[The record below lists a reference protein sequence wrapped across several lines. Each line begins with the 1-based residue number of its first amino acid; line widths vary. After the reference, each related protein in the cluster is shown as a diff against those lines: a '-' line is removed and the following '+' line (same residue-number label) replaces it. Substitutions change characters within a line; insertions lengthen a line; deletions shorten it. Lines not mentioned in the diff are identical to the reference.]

1 MMIALATLLPDTLKT
16 MTQPQEKV
24 VGEDIYIVMIVTMIV
39 WGGIFFYLMYLDRK
53 VKNLEKR
60 IELDEE
66 TV

>member
-24 VGEDIYIVMIVTMIV
+24 VGEDIYVVMIVTMIV

-60 IELDEE
+60 IEMDEE

>member
-1 MMIALATLLPDTLKT
+1 

-60 IELDEE
+60 IEMDEE

>member
-1 MMIALATLLPDTLKT
+1 MIALATLLPDTLKT

-24 VGEDIYIVMIVTMIV
+24 VGEDIYVVMIVTMIV

-60 IELDEE
+60 IEMDEE

>member
-1 MMIALATLLPDTLKT
+1 MIALATLLPDTLKT

-60 IELDEE
+60 IEMDEE

>member
-60 IELDEE
+60 IEMDEE